1 MKTEISKYTSSTI
14 KLNLKTDEQQAK
26 IPGEIKARKDSTNG
40 LEWKKKGGDLMVGEG
55 GALAF
60 RDRWKFYG
68 VRARATA
75 PTSKRHLG

>member
-1 MKTEISKYTSSTI
+1 
-14 KLNLKTDEQQAK
+14 
-26 IPGEIKARKDSTNG
+26 
-40 LEWKKKGGDLMVGEG
+40 MVGEG

-75 PTSKRHLG
+75 PTSKRQLG